1 MEKIQIVLASP
12 SDLSEERQMIRE
24 LVNSLNSVYMKY
36 GICFD
41 LRMWENVAPGMDADG
56 PQGVI
61 DIDLE
66 IPQADIFICLYWK
79 RIGTV
84 IANENIAGSELELN
98 LALVSYLKRR
108 KPDIKAF
115 FNSYHESE
123 KNSDTEKIEEIAKRL
138 QPLGLYSSFDN
149 IDSLRKTV
157 NIVLQSAVMKQ
168 LQNMKVITPNI
179 HKYVEV
185 SNTEELIANLV
196 SNRKLVLNK
205 GYYDILDF
213 QENTSN
219 AAKQE
224 VFDGTELIVS
234 KVSDITVVGDSS
246 ILLVSPRYAT
256 VINFHNCSNIKLI
269 GLTFGHT
276 PKKGSCA
283 GAVLRF
289 ENCQNIQLDALD
301 LFGCGTY
308 GIELINCTNVR
319 ANGIKIYECTNGALN
334 IINSNIELTNSMIYD
349 CNKILGC
356 LIEAVDSQ
364 LDFNNVSIF
373 HNYIENYLISLTEST
388 FFCDGV
394 CIYGNSFAALCNEE
408 IKWGVFLEN
417 NIIEND
423 EKYYVTI
430 SSVQPCE
437 IEQYQKYK
445 VLASDY
451 GKIHESIFEEGKF
464 SISLNCT
471 NYKQYEIFSSIIS
484 SDNKV
489 KLVCG

>member
-84 IANENIAGSELELN
+84 IANENIAGTEHELN
-98 LALVSYLKRR
+98 LALESYHKRR

-115 FNSYHESE
+115 FKSYHESE

-256 VINFHNCSNIKLI
+256 VINFYDCSNIKLI

-283 GAVLRF
+283 GAVF
-289 ENCQNIQLDALD
+289 SWMH
-301 LFGCGTY
+301 
-308 GIELINCTNVR
+308 LICLAVVHM
-319 ANGIKIYECTNGALN
+319 ALN
-334 IINSNIELTNSMIYD
+334 
-349 CNKILGC
+349 
-356 LIEAVDSQ
+356 
-364 LDFNNVSIF
+364 
-373 HNYIENYLISLTEST
+373 
-388 FFCDGV
+388 
-394 CIYGNSFAALCNEE
+394 
-408 IKWGVFLEN
+408 
-417 NIIEND
+417 
-423 EKYYVTI
+423 
-430 SSVQPCE
+430 
-437 IEQYQKYK
+437 
-445 VLASDY
+445 
-451 GKIHESIFEEGKF
+451 
-464 SISLNCT
+464 
-471 NYKQYEIFSSIIS
+471 
-484 SDNKV
+484 
-489 KLVCG
+489 